1 MNLRE
6 KLIELRKE
14 KGLTQS
20 QLAKELKI
28 SESSIKK
35 YENEKNPRTP
45 EISVLKFY
53 SEYFKVS
60 FDYLLNDSIN
70 NKTITNIYI
79 EKILDLSDKA
89 IDNLTEHQHK
99 AITSFLETKYSI
111 TINTLFDVY
120 KKASFLK
127 NEIRKYAIQSNDT
140 KELAISVKN
149 FFNIYNAFSK
159 ESRAFCSYTYNIENL
174 ETVHED
180 ILDGEASEFYA
191 SQELDEEISYIYTI
205 LENTCKVIKLEL
217 FETLSKFL
225 EEE

>member
-6 KLIELRKE
+6 KLIKLRKE

-20 QLAKELKI
+20 QLAKKLKI

-35 YENEKNPRTP
+35 YENGKNPRTP
-45 EISVLKFY
+45 EINVLKFY
-53 SEYFKVS
+53 SEYFEVS

-89 IDNLTEHQHK
+89 IDNLTEHKHK

-120 KKASFLK
+120 KKSSFLK
-127 NEIRKYAIQSNDT
+127 NEIKKYAIQSNDT

-149 FFNIYNAFSK
+149 FFNIYNTFSK

-174 ETVHED
+174 ETIHED
-180 ILDGEASEFYA
+180 ILDGEASGSYA

-225 EEE
+225 EEK